1 MTHLFLLRLHI
12 LPVILLCRN
21 LQRYSL
27 IDLQSEFA
35 KSIDFI
41 RIIVSN
47 LNDFTPR
54 SDSICAPTQY
64 SLRSGANPNFTLALH
79 SYRIPAPEAHMLV
92 SY

>member
-41 RIIVSN
+41 RII
-47 LNDFTPR
+47 
-54 SDSICAPTQY
+54 CQ
-64 SLRSGANPNFTLALH
+64 
-79 SYRIPAPEAHMLV
+79 
-92 SY
+92 